1 MAGQFE
7 GKVALVTGGG
17 SGIGRASALAFARE
31 GARVVVADV
40 QREGGEETVRLIQTL
55 SGGGNAAIFAPVDIA
70 ESSQVEAVIATAVAT
85 WGRLDFAHNNAGIE
99 GSGAPAHLYPE
110 DDWRRIIGVNLIG
123 TWLCMKYEI
132 DQMLQNGG
140 GAIVNTAS
148 VAGLVASP
156 ASGSAYTAS
165 KHGILGLT
173 KSAALEYAQ
182 SGIRINAVCP
192 GVIQTPLVERHIARH
207 PEIEQSLLAAQ
218 PGGRMGS
225 ADEVAAAV
233 IWLCSDAASF
243 VTGHPMV
250 VDGGF
255 IAK

>member
-1 MAGQFE
+1 M
-7 GKVALVTGGG
+7 
-17 SGIGRASALAFARE
+17 
-31 GARVVVADV
+31 
-40 QREGGEETVRLIQTL
+40 
-55 SGGGNAAIFAPVDIA
+55 
-70 ESSQVEAVIATAVAT
+70 
-85 WGRLDFAHNNAGIE
+85 
-99 GSGAPAHLYPE
+99 
-110 DDWRRIIGVNLIG
+110 IGVNLIG
-123 TWLCMKYEI
+123 TWLCMRHQI

-182 SGIRINAVCP
+182 SGIRVNSVCS

-207 PEIEQSLLAAQ
+207 PAIEQSLLAAQ
-218 PGGRMGS
+218 PGRKDGKRRRSRCGGHL
-225 ADEVAAAV
+225 A
-233 IWLCSDAASF
+233 CSDSASF

-250 VDGGF
+250 VDVDYRHV
-255 IAK
+255 ARWR